1 MGAEKYWASETDEK
15 IIVEEIH
22 SRADEYYRY
31 LEESALYWLWRRS
44 YLAYYGSNLSNSGNG
59 QMFDASYL
67 KQEDQIV
74 KLKVNHFRN
83 VIKHTILLAVSQK
96 AAWACR
102 ASNSDYKSQ
111 AQTVLGNGLIDYY
124 MREKKLG
131 RVVKMA
137 VEQGLVFSEGWV
149 HSPWNKTGGDI
160 HTVDLDDDGK
170 GSGEPIYEGDM
181 DYSNHSPL
189 EVIRDVELE
198 GDPQEWKILRQYG
211 NKWNLSAKYPDVAEE
226 ILNVGAQAYDDLE
239 SFNFNLAQRKDQKNR
254 IPFFTLYHEK
264 TDAVKE
270 GRMLIVCGKA
280 ILFDGP
286 LPYRKVPLYCLKP
299 DDLLESQFG
308 YSPAFE
314 LLGIQQ
320 GIDVL
325 STAIMTNNASNAV
338 QNLWTKTGDK
348 LTSEELKGGMKH
360 FSSDELPKAIQLT
373 KTAPETFKFRDG
385 LIGELETISGISAT
399 VRGNPEASL
408 KSGSA
413 LALVVSQ
420 SIQFSSLLEES
431 YNELIEDLGTN
442 LIDNLRDFSKTP
454 RVAAII
460 GESNRPYQKE
470 FSGND
475 LSDINRVTVERSSA
489 LSKTISGRIELANNL
504 LEKGLIETAKQYITV
519 LTTGQLDPAIEGAQH
534 SMLNIRS
541 ENEDLRRGKPV
552 QAVITEN
559 HADHIREHKTVIENP
574 EAKKDPKLVQLVLG
588 HITEHLDLWRKA
600 DMAILMVTGQQPP
613 PPPPMLPPPPGAN
626 PNMAPQPN
634 LPGQPGPSANP
645 NQVTAAPG
653 PMPGAN
659 LPNEPNMPNN
669 PLTGD
674 QFNNEDGGGVV

>member
-1 MGAEKYWASETDEK
+1 MTEKYWASETDEK
-15 IIVEEIH
+15 TLIEEIH

-44 YLAYYGSNLSNSGNG
+44 YLAYFGSNLSNSQSG
-59 QMFDASYL
+59 QLFDAAYL
-67 KQEDQIV
+67 KQEAQITR
-74 KLKVNHFRN
+74 LKSNHFRN
-83 VIKHTILLAVSQK
+83 VIKHTLLLAVSQK
-96 AAWACR
+96 AAWSCR

-111 AQTVLGNGLIDYY
+111 AQTVLGNGLVDYY

-131 RVVKMA
+131 RVVKKA

-149 HSPWNKTGGDI
+149 HAPWNKTGGEVHD
-160 HTVDLDDDGK
+160 VDLDEDGK
-170 GSGEPIYEGDM
+170 GSGDPVYEGDM
-181 DYSNHSPL
+181 NYSNHSPL
-189 EVIRDVELE
+189 EVIRDIELE
-198 GDPQEWKILRQYG
+198 GDNHEWKILREYQ
-211 NKWNLSAKYPDVAEE
+211 NKWNLAAEFPEVADE
-226 ILNVGAQAYDDLE
+226 ILSIGGQAYDDLE
-239 SFNFNLAQRKDQKNR
+239 SFNFNLAQGKNQKNR
-254 IPFFTLYHEK
+254 VPTFILYHEK
-264 TDAVKE
+264 TAAMPK
-270 GRMLIVCGKA
+270 GRMVRIVGNVL
-280 ILFDGP
+280 LFDGS

-314 LLGIQQ
+314 ILGIQQ

-338 QNLWTKTGDK
+338 QNLWTKTGDNLSSK
-348 LTSEELKGGMKH
+348 DLEGGMKH
-360 FSSDELPKAIQLT
+360 YTSEEKPQAIQLT
-373 KTAPETFKFRDG
+373 KTAPETFKFRDS
-385 LIGELETISGISAT
+385 LVSEMETLSGISAT

-460 GESNRPYQKE
+460 GEANRPYQKE
-470 FSGND
+470 FSGAD
-475 LSDINRVTVERSSA
+475 LSNINRVTVERSSA
-489 LSKTISGRIELANNL
+489 LSKTISGKIELANNL
-504 LEKGLIETAKQYITV
+504 LEKGLIETAKQYVTV
-519 LTTGQLDPAIEGAQH
+519 ITTGQLDPAIEGAQH

-541 ENEDLRRGKPV
+541 ENEDLRRGKSV

-574 EAKKDPKLVQLVLG
+574 EAKKDAALVEGVLS
-588 HITEHLDLWRKA
+588 HIDEHLSLWRKA

-613 PPPPMLPPPPGAN
+613 PPPPMPQNPMQPPPPPG
-626 PNMAPQPN
+626 NMPPPPQPN
-634 LPGQPGPSANP
+634 QTPDPS
-645 NQVTAAPG
+645 QVQAAPG
-653 PMPGAN
+653 PMPGVDM
-659 LPNEPNMPNN
+659 PTEPNMPTN

-674 QFNNEDGGGVV
+674 QFNNQDGGGIL